1 MRETVIN
8 AHDIFNYDILMRLW
22 VDGFII
28 LSGNVSKNFI
38 YFMSC

>member
-1 MRETVIN
+1 MRANETVIN

-28 LSGNVSKNFI
+28 LSGNVSKI
-38 YFMSC
+38 SYIL